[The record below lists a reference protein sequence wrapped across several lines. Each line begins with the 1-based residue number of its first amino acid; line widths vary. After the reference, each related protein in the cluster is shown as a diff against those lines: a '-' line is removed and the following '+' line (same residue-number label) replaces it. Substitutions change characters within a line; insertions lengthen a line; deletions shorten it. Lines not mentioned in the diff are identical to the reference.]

1 MGGSARRRAAKNYGR
16 AGRGILPPRVF
27 PSRRQIQR
35 RSYQTG
41 PNCDRILDMA
51 FIDEIKIYAEAG
63 RGGDGVVRWRQ
74 EKFIPKGGPAGGD
87 GGRGGNFYVLAV
99 RDVHIL
105 SKYKAKK
112 SFSAG
117 RGEDGGNKSLHGKGG
132 EDFVLELPIGSIIT
146 NLETDE
152 RWQLTS
158 EGEKILI
165 FKGGYGGF
173 GNEHFKSSVN
183 TTPKESRSGAEGEK
197 GNLKIELELFA
208 DVGLIGLPN
217 AGKSSLL
224 NTLTNAQAKVGD
236 YAFTTLDPNLGDFY
250 GYIIADIP
258 GITEG
263 ASEGKGLGV
272 KFLRHI
278 KRTKMLAHL
287 VSFESPNMLKSY
299 KEIRKELQKYDKK
312 LDLGEDGLCFKKE
325 IIILTKSDVISDPKI
340 IAKKIKEFIKIS
352 KNAFAISLFDDKMI
366 KKFGDGLI
374 KILKKA

>member
-1 MGGSARRRAAKNYGR
+1 
-16 AGRGILPPRVF
+16 
-27 PSRRQIQR
+27 
-35 RSYQTG
+35 
-41 PNCDRILDMA
+41 MA

-87 GGRGGNFYVLAV
+87 GGRGGDFYVLAV